1 MATMQFSAEVF
12 MPVIIFS
19 NSNWSIVVLN
29 DFYHPTTVTWCMHLL
44 LAFVLSVRV
53 IMKRPA
59 TGVALA
65 WLLVINAIPCL
76 GVLVY
81 LLIGERRIS
90 RSRLQ
95 TIRQLQSDY
104 AQVVEHAVHEGL
116 VDVNWDKHSD
126 VAQSMGLLGWRM
138 VGSPTVC
145 GSSYELLGGTLN
157 ILRRI
162 ANDIDEAQH
171 SVLMEFYI
179 WNPGGLADEVLAA
192 VIRAQNRGVQC
203 CLLIDA
209 VGARPWWKG
218 SQPDELRAVGVELR
232 PALPVGFFRTLVGRS
247 DLRLHRKIVV
257 IDSEVSWTGSMNLVD
272 PRFFKQDRGVGEWVD
287 AMVRLQGSV
296 VSPLAA
302 TMIGDWILEGDDS
315 LSELV
320 SRHQLHLVDPTGT
333 ADIQVIPSGPGETND
348 GLLQMIL
355 TMINGAREEL
365 VLTTP
370 YLVPDESLLR
380 AIRGASARGVKV
392 QVIVPEKV
400 DSIMTRYASRS
411 YYEDLLHAGVEL
423 YLYREGLL
431 HTKSIT
437 IDGQISMFGTVNFD
451 MRSLW
456 LNYEVALF
464 VYDCGFAG
472 KLRELQQTYLDS
484 SEQIDHEVWSKRP
497 FGKQLLENT
506 LRLLSPLL

>member
-1 MATMQFSAEVF
+1 MVGHK
-12 MPVIIFS
+12 II
-19 NSNWSIVVLN
+19 IGGIEGAGLVLSYL
-29 DFYHPTTVTWCMHLL
+29 YHPTTLTWSIHLVF
-44 LAFVLSVRV
+44 AFILSVRV
-53 IMKRPA
+53 IMKRPG

-65 WLLVINAIPCL
+65 WLLVINAIPIF
-76 GVLVY
+76 GEVIY

-90 RSRLQ
+90 WSRRKG
-95 TIRQLQSDY
+95 IRQLRSDY
-104 AQVVEHAVHEGL
+104 AEVIEHAVHEGL
-116 VDVNWDKHSD
+116 LDVDWEKHGEL
-126 VAQSMGLLGWRM
+126 AESMGQLGWQL

-145 GSSYELLGGTLN
+145 GSTYELFGETKD

-162 ANDIDEAQH
+162 SRDIDRAQR

-179 WNPGGLADEVLAA
+179 WGSGGLADEVLAA
-192 VIRAQNRGVQC
+192 VIRAQERGVQC

-218 SQPDELRAVGVELR
+218 KQPEELRAAGVELR
-232 PALPVGFFRTLVGRS
+232 PALPVGLFRTLVGRT

-272 PRFFKQDRGVGEWVD
+272 PKFFKQGSGVGEWVD

-302 TMIGDWILEGDDS
+302 TMIGDWILEGDDA

-320 SRHQLHLVDPTGT
+320 SRHQLHLVDSAGA
-333 ADIQVIPSGPGETND
+333 ADIQVIPSGPGESND

-392 QVIVPEKV
+392 RVVIPQKV
-400 DSIMTRYASRS
+400 DSIMARYASQS
-411 YYEDLLHAGVEL
+411 YYDELLSSGVEL
-423 YLYREGLL
+423 YLYHDGLL

-437 IDGQISMFGTVNFD
+437 VDGHVSMFGTVNFD

-464 VYDCGFAG
+464 VYDDGFGG
-472 KLRELQQTYLDS
+472 KLRELQQGYLDR
-484 SEQIDHEVWSKRP
+484 SERVDHDAWSKRS
-497 FGKQLLENT
+497 FGKQLLQNT
-506 LRLLSPLL
+506 LRLVSPLL

>member
-1 MATMQFSAEVF
+1 MLSY
-12 MPVIIFS
+12 
-19 NSNWSIVVLN
+19 L
-29 DFYHPTTVTWCMHLL
+29 YHPTTVTWSIHL
-44 LAFVLSVRV
+44 VLSFILSIRV
-53 IMKRPA
+53 IMKRPS

-65 WLLVINAIPCL
+65 WLLVINAIPIF
-76 GVLVY
+76 GEVIY

-90 RSRLQ
+90 WSRREA
-95 TIRQLQSDY
+95 IKQLRSDY
-104 AQVVEHAVHEGL
+104 SELMKQAVH
-116 VDVNWDKHSD
+116 K
-126 VAQSMGLLGWRM
+126 GLLTVDWKGHGELAKSMDRLGWQM
-138 VGSPTVC
+138 VGSPTVG
-145 GSSYELLGGTLN
+145 GSTYELLGETEE

-162 ANDIDEAQH
+162 TQDIDNANR

-179 WNPGGLADEVLAA
+179 WGDGGLADDVLAA
-192 VIRAQNRGVQC
+192 VIRAQKRGVHC

-218 SQPDELRAVGVELR
+218 SQPEELRAAGVELR
-232 PALPVGFFRTLVGRS
+232 PALPVGLFRTLVGRT
-247 DLRLHRKIVV
+247 DLRLHRKIIV
-257 IDSEVSWTGSMNLVD
+257 IDSELSWTGSMNLVD
-272 PRFFKQDRGVGEWVD
+272 PKFFKQRSGVGQWVD

-302 TMIGDWILEGDDS
+302 TMIGDWTLEGDDS

-320 SRHQLHLVDPTGT
+320 SRHQLHLVDPQGS

-365 VLTTP
+365 LLTTP

-380 AIRGASARGVKV
+380 ALRGAAARGVKV
-392 QVIVPEKV
+392 RVIVPLKV
-400 DSIMTRYASRS
+400 DSVMTRYASRS
-411 YYEDLLHAGVEL
+411 YYDDLLDIGVEL
-423 YLYREGLL
+423 YLYHGGLL

-437 IDGQISMFGTVNFD
+437 VDGHISMFGTVNFD

-464 VYDCGFAG
+464 VYDVGFARE
-472 KLRELQQTYLDS
+472 LRELQQSYLEDS
-484 SEQIDHEVWSKRP
+484 EMIDRNLWSKRS
-497 FGKQLLENT
+497 FAKRLVENT
-506 LRLLSPLL
+506 LRLISPLL